1 MNIYSTLSI
10 IIGLIIACMFV
21 YMRFFVDMTQE
32 IDPITLNVT
41 PPELPVWILFIINN
55 QLLIFLSMI
64 FVSIL
69 VVALRWKRFKKN
81 ILKYEKVFKH
91 LN

>member
-21 YMRFFVDMTQE
+21 YMRFFVDMTQT
-32 IDPITLNVT
+32 IDPITLNIIH
-41 PPELPVWILFIINN
+41 PELPFWVFFLVEN
-55 QLLIFLSMI
+55 QLLLFIFMI
-64 FVSIL
+64 IVSAVL
-69 VVALRWKRFKKN
+69 MAVRWKRIKTN